1 MEPGAGTDKIW
12 SDFTDRVTATIG
24 ELEPGEYL
32 VLVAPPNRYVQVSV
46 QDFAIRVESVS
57 DQYLHPGSGLD
68 ADQVRELRRLGFD
81 PPSHPAEVDAE
92 KSEGSSNWWL
102 ELETTATQEQVAG
115 LLVEALRRVHRVGDP
130 KVLTY
135 DCGAVVEGHIPQ
147 PRLRLPRTRSPE
159 ETARWN

>member
-57 DQYLHPGSGLD
+57 DQYLLPGPGL
-68 ADQVRELRRLGFD
+68 
-81 PPSHPAEVDAE
+81 PAESV
-92 KSEGSSNWWL
+92 
-102 ELETTATQEQVAG
+102 
-115 LLVEALRRVHRVGDP
+115 LRSG
-130 KVLTY
+130 
-135 DCGAVVEGHIPQ
+135 
-147 PRLRLPRTRSPE
+147 
-159 ETARWN
+159 